1 MENSVRTSLID
12 GRVISDSP
20 QASPSTPIE
29 KYLVILPNYNETDF
43 ISHIIKQIQSLTPGA
58 EILVIDHNST
68 NGSVDKVKQFASFS
82 KTFHLINRP
91 CTNGLC
97 SVYTYKEAF
106 EWAILH
112 GYDAVIEMNA
122 DLSHDPADIPKLLN
136 ALADGTDLA
145 VGSRYLHGVRVL
157 NWPQSRLWISS
168 LGGWCVRFLS
178 GLSLTDPTSGFKAI
192 RCRMLE
198 KLDWQK
204 FTTQGYAFKF
214 EFHFFAWQAGFKV
227 VEVPIVFTERGGG
240 VSKLSAQKALEAAK
254 RVLRLAVRRVFP

>member
-1 MENSVRTSLID
+1 MD
-12 GRVISDSP
+12 GLVNSDSL
-20 QASPSTPIE
+20 QANPSTTLE
-29 KYLVILPNYNETDF
+29 KYLVILPNYNETDS
-43 ISHIIKQIQSLTPGA
+43 ISHIIKQIQSLTTGA
-58 EILVIDHNST
+58 EILVVDYNST
-68 NGSVDKVKQFASFS
+68 NGSADKVKQFASFS
-82 KTFHLINRP
+82 KTVHLISRP
-91 CTNGLC
+91 CANGLC
-97 SVYTYKEAF
+97 SDYTYRQAF

-112 GYDAVIEMNA
+112 GCDAVIEMNA